1 MWFPRRIALTVGLLL
16 SLAACGEPSNGIAV
30 RGAGAGSLASTR
42 AAATSTLPTPSVE
55 PEEGMRAGEP
65 PTTILFVDGELL
77 ELGSAAASRGKVPFG
92 QSPGGPPVLAAG
104 SVLVEVGVLGDPL
117 ELWMVGP
124 GGVSRRV
131 AQHTSGTAVSAD
143 GTLVAYAQHAMK
155 GQAHYGETVL
165 TVVDVAS
172 GDVVSESAPLDGYG
186 RTVGFVGEHV
196 AVQLGDGASTRV
208 ALWNPGTDEL
218 MPLQP
223 EYAYSR
229 LLGVHPSAGLAAAL
243 VGDGICWRIVAIDP
257 ATASTSPLTDGI
269 CVGTADVVFSPDG
282 SRFALVGFS
291 DGPDMA
297 TRLFVGSVQDG
308 VALTSVPFDGAEQ
321 VIWESE
327 TSVLVTAP
335 ASLGGE
341 SGSRY
346 AIYRCDTSLSGCQ
359 YAGEERYEFPGHGA
373 LWMIGG
379 TR

>member
-1 MWFPRRIALTVGLLL
+1 
-16 SLAACGEPSNGIAV
+16 
-30 RGAGAGSLASTR
+30 
-42 AAATSTLPTPSVE
+42 
-55 PEEGMRAGEP
+55 
-65 PTTILFVDGELL
+65 
-77 ELGSAAASRGKVPFG
+77 
-92 QSPGGPPVLAAG
+92 
-104 SVLVEVGVLGDPL
+104 LVEVGVLGDPL
-117 ELWMVGP
+117 ELWMIGP
-124 GGVSRRV
+124 GGVSRRI
-131 AQHTSGTAVSAD
+131 AQHTSGTSVSAD

-155 GQAHYGETVL
+155 GQAHYGVTVL
-165 TVVDVAS
+165 TVTEVAS
-172 GDVVSESAPLDGYG
+172 GDLVRESAPLNGYG

-208 ALWNPGTDEL
+208 ALWNPDTDEL

-229 LLGVHPSAGLAAAL
+229 LFGVHSSAGLAAAL
-243 VGDGICWRIVAIDP
+243 VGDGICWKIVAIDP

-282 SRFALVGFS
+282 SRFAFVGVS

-297 TRLFVGSVQDG
+297 TRLFIGSGQDG

-346 AIYRCDTSLSGCQ
+346 AIYRCDTSLSDCE
-359 YAGEERYEFPGHGA
+359 YAGEERYEFPGYGA